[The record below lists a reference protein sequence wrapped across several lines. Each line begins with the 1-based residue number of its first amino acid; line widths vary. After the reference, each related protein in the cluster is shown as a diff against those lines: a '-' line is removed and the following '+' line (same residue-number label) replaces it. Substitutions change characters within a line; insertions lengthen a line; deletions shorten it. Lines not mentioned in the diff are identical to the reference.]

1 MRRLVVALVIVSLIS
16 SPAVQAAPCC
26 WDKNGNPIRCGAP
39 GAMPVG
45 WSPSPQQ
52 RLDRDL
58 ANPID
63 ANVNQLL
70 KAVYIIGLFLAMIA
84 LMPEFDGT
92 RAEDWDSQDR
102 RDKRR

>member
-1 MRRLVVALVIVSLIS
+1 MRRLVIAFTAASLLAAS
-16 SPAVQAAPCC
+16 GAQAAPAC

-45 WSPSPQQ
+45 WSLSQQQ

-70 KAVYIIGLFLAMIA
+70 KAAYILGLFLAMIA

-92 RAEDWDSQDR
+92 RAEDWDGHDR
-102 RDKRR
+102 RNDKR

>member
-1 MRRLVVALVIVSLIS
+1 MRRLVVALMAASLIAA
-16 SPAVQAAPCC
+16 PMAQAAPCC
-26 WDKNGNPIRCGAP
+26 WDKAGNPIRCGAP

-52 RLDRDL
+52 RLNRDL
-58 ANPID
+58 ANPIG

-70 KAVYIIGLFLAMIA
+70 KAAYILGLFLAMIA

-92 RAEDWDSQDR
+92 RAEDWDERDDR
-102 RDKRR
+102 G